1 MLKKFFVKYLPLAV
15 TLLGAA
21 ALSLESYLSLSH
33 KSLCRSTACEVVG
46 RYLTIGTPILVAAG
60 ALFFWFLALVLFFAG
75 RYPDRLKILPFILLA
90 LALAID
96 SSLMGF
102 QFFTIHQTCL
112 LCISVAT
119 LLILITILYCYS
131 TRSFVILTC
140 LILVW
145 TGGFAVHKIMIMPP
159 PQGASTNMVF
169 FTTGKAYAPPSNDK
183 RQMTLIV
190 SMNCPHCLEVISFLA
205 GRYPLDIK
213 IKLAAIDTDP
223 LSLAKLNLFLQQAPT
238 SVNPFKLLREIK
250 EDTSSN
256 ANTQIPPTLKNQT
269 QNGVNFLNNLGI
281 TNIPVLI
288 FEPSPNEKKI
298 MAGSTEIISFI
309 ESMKKP

>member
-1 MLKKFFVKYLPLAV
+1 
-15 TLLGAA
+15 
-21 ALSLESYLSLSH
+21 
-33 KSLCRSTACEVVG
+33 
-46 RYLTIGTPILVAAG
+46 
-60 ALFFWFLALVLFFAG
+60 
-75 RYPDRLKILPFILLA
+75 
-90 LALAID
+90 
-96 SSLMGF
+96 
-102 QFFTIHQTCL
+102 
-112 LCISVAT
+112 
-119 LLILITILYCYS
+119 
-131 TRSFVILTC
+131 
-140 LILVW
+140 
-145 TGGFAVHKIMIMPP
+145 
-159 PQGASTNMVF
+159 MVF